1 MKADNFIIFGNYV
14 VFFVIFIFDLHEKW
28 TILSFLL
35 DNMVKIH
42 KYVHVCISKLSR
54 YYYIFMIFF
63 SVLRKIPVDY
73 MQNKT
78 GDILIY
84 ISPVHLCC

>member
-1 MKADNFIIFGNYV
+1 MLY
-14 VFFVIFIFDLHEKW
+14 
-28 TILSFLL
+28 FLL
-35 DNMVKIH
+35 FLSLILTKNRLFYLYNAAKIN

-63 SVLRKIPVDY
+63 SVLHKIPVDY